1 MNMKIN
7 LNKSCLFVFIFL
19 GLIHVASAT
28 HAVSNE
34 IQWQTYQNGI
44 TTAKSEGK
52 KIFLHFFASWCG
64 YCKIMDQKTFKD
76 ASVVQYLNENFIPIK
91 VDADQQRELAIQYR
105 VTGLPSNWFLQ
116 TDSEKIAN
124 RPGYISPEEMVSFL
138 KFIHTD
144 SYKKMNLSEFLQTRK

>member
-1 MNMKIN
+1 MNKN
-7 LNKSCLFVFIFL
+7 FCKGFLLLFFFL
-19 GLIHVASAT
+19 GLIHIASAT
-28 HAVSNE
+28 HAVSDE

-44 TTAKSEGK
+44 ANAKSEGK
-52 KIFLHFFASWCG
+52 KIFLHFYSTLCG

-76 ASVVQYLNENFIPIK
+76 ASVVQYLNENFVPIK
-91 VDADQQRELAIQYR
+91 VNADQQRELAIQYR

-124 RPGYISPEEMVSFL
+124 RPGYIAPEEMISFL

-144 SYKKMNLSEFLQTRK
+144 SYKKMSLSEFLQIRK

>member
-7 LNKSCLFVFIFL
+7 LNKSCLLLFISL

-28 HAVSNE
+28 HAISNE

-44 TTAKSEGK
+44 TSAQSEGQ

-91 VDADQQRELAIQYR
+91 VETDQQRELAIQYR

-124 RPGYISPEEMVSFL
+124 RPGYISPEEMFSFL

-144 SYKKMNLSEFLQTRK
+144 SYKKMNLSEFLQIRK